1 MGRGID
7 FLERFASTKDGAISS
22 KIIVGAFTYLLLVI
36 SVVVLM
42 FIHPEFPALSDVVVV
57 LILSSTSLLGL
68 TTVENIRDRIP
79 SHKRPPKFNNGPTEE
94 ENKNEE
100 EF

>member
-7 FLERFASTKDGAISS
+7 FLERFASTKDGAVSS
-22 KIIVGAFTYLLLVI
+22 KIVVGALTYLTLVI
-36 SVVVLM
+36 AIVVLM
-42 FIHPEFPALSDVVVV
+42 FIHPEFSGLSDIVIV

-79 SHKRPPKFNNGPTEE
+79 PHKRPPRFSNSEE

-100 EF
+100 F